1 MTWHHPTEIEA
12 EELKKKYHEEKQV
25 KGTSNKEKKHSLKKC
40 AGIDVGKPSLQHQ
53 SASSEKNAD
62 QNLVNNKA
70 LTKNKKKL
78 CDKKVNLRLRRKFWS
93 LPRAHKS
100 SALLSRASL
109 THLILSRRLVRLVND
124 FLCLL

>member
-1 MTWHHPTEIEA
+1 MTWYHPTEIEA
-12 EELKKKYHEEKQV
+12 EELKKKYHEEKQS
-25 KGTSNKEKKHSLKKC
+25 KGTSNKENKHSLKKC
-40 AGIDVGKPSLQHQ
+40 AGKDVGKPSLQHQ

-109 THLILSRRLVRLVND
+109 THLIL
-124 FLCLL
+124 